1 MRLRPLV
8 FARRRLGGGQLFPT
22 RREFLVDVHVI
33 SVRSRA
39 LVRVRIGERSIM
51 GVHHCH
57 RPERAGAHGDA
68 RDEQLRERKRSRS
81 SSIAL
86 VGGTAF
92 DGIVGRHDART
103 SAWTSGAS
111 VRGCPRWIFR
121 QTANHH
127 PTETRLVIRRACI
140 DARARRGIGFVRDDE
155 TRRAFLELVRGG
167 ASRGRRRSRATRPSR
182 AVPSIAVAHRIITS
196 SSSNLH
202 PCERR
207 RVRIGGAPSCTDYP
221 PILRR
226 MMAGTR
232 AWCARFARGGAT
244 RMETGRTKCSSCPC
258 TNTRTRRKETI

>member
-33 SVRSRA
+33 SVHSRA

-51 GVHHCH
+51 GVHHRH

-121 QTANHH
+121 HFDRR
-127 PTETRLVIRRACI
+127 PIITRPRLDSSSVARALTRARGVGSDSCTTTRR
-140 DARARRGIGFVRDDE
+140 DARSSSWFEAARREGDDD
-155 TRRAFLELVRGG
+155 
-167 ASRGRRRSRATRPSR
+167 RGRRARPAPSRRSRWRTVSSHRRRRTSTHASVD
-182 AVPSIAVAHRIITS
+182 AFGSAAH
-196 SSSNLH
+196 H
-202 PCERR
+202 
-207 RVRIGGAPSCTDYP
+207 RVRI
-221 PILRR
+221 IRR
-226 MMAGTR
+226 
-232 AWCARFARGGAT
+232 
-244 RMETGRTKCSSCPC
+244 SSDG
-258 TNTRTRRKETI
+258 